1 MAKSISGRIESLSYF
16 GSVIRFDAVSTG
28 VNPNQHK
35 PSGNNTK
42 STKSSTRRKDKKRRY
57 ERTREEI

>member
-28 VNPNQHK
+28 VNPKNKRRNLKIQK
-35 PSGNNTK
+35 TQ
-42 STKSSTRRKDKKRRY
+42 RRKS
-57 ERTREEI
+57 